1 MKQESLFKGKPEMPS
16 GKTLKVKAT
25 LQVGGVTQSMQ
36 KIKLWVL
43 ELQAWLSDRALA
55 LYTEGP
61 ARQKLK

>member
-1 MKQESLFKGKPEMPS
+1 MPS